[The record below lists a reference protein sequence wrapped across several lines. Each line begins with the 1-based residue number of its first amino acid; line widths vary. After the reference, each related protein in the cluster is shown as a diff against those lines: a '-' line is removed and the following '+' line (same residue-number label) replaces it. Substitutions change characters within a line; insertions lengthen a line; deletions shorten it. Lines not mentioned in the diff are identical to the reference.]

1 MWNEKYFDREME
13 RVEREKKQCDKEK
26 ELFDKRLE
34 VKMVKKSMRSFKWPT
49 TTKIIMA
56 FLLVNCSII
65 EVYSMIVMWKL
76 ENLDALYSFITAVVT
91 ESISF
96 AVYAA
101 KSYNE
106 TKQEEIIKLER
117 DKMSMEEATV
127 EDSEEEEPELNPE
140 EAMG

>member
-1 MWNEKYFDREME
+1 MWNEENFDREME
-13 RVEREKKQCDKEK
+13 RVEREKWQCAKEK
-26 ELFDKRLE
+26 ELYDKRLE
-34 VKMVKKSMRSFKWPT
+34 VKMVKRSMRSFKFPT

-56 FLLVNCSII
+56 FLLINCTAVEI
-65 EVYSMIVMWKL
+65 YSMVVMWKL
-76 ENLDALYSFITAVVT
+76 QNLDALYSLITAVVT

-117 DKMSMEEATV
+117 DKMSMDTANEPAV
-127 EDSEEEEPELNPE
+127 EEEPELYPE

>member
-1 MWNEKYFDREME
+1 MWSERHFDRQME
-13 RVEREKKQCDKEK
+13 RVEREKKQCDREK
-26 ELFDKRLE
+26 ELFDKRLG
-34 VKMVKKSMRSFKWPT
+34 VKMVKRSMRTFKLPT

-56 FLLVNCSII
+56 FLLINCTAVEI
-65 EVYSMIVMWKL
+65 YSMVVMWKL
-76 ENLDALYSFITAVVT
+76 ENLDALYSLITAVVT

-117 DKMSMEEATV
+117 DKMSITEAAV
-127 EDSEEEEPELNPE
+127 ENSEDESELNPE

>member
-1 MWNEKYFDREME
+1 MWNEKRFDREME
-13 RVEREKKQCDKEK
+13 RVEREKRQCDKEK

-56 FLLVNCSII
+56 FLLANCSAV
-65 EVYSMIVMWKL
+65 EVYSMVVMWKL
-76 ENLDALYSFITAVVT
+76 QNLDALYSLITAVVT

-117 DKMSMEEATV
+117 DKMSMNEAAV
-127 EDSEEEEPELNPE
+127 DNSEEELNPE

>member
-1 MWNEKYFDREME
+1 M
-13 RVEREKKQCDKEK
+13 
-26 ELFDKRLE
+26 
-34 VKMVKKSMRSFKWPT
+34 
-49 TTKIIMA
+49 
-56 FLLVNCSII
+56 
-65 EVYSMIVMWKL
+65 
-76 ENLDALYSFITAVVT
+76 VT

-117 DKMSMEEATV
+117 DKMPMNEAAV
-127 EDSEEEEPELNPE
+127 EISEEDPEINPE